1 MPRSLSRRAQVLRAS
16 PIRTMSVECARV
28 GGINLAQGVCDTPV
42 PPAVRQAAQAAIEA
56 GANVYSR
63 AEGVDA
69 LRQQLAAKLR
79 RHNGLDYDWE
89 SELVVTSGAT
99 GAFYVA
105 ALALLEP
112 GDEVILLEPYYGYH
126 ANTLHAVDAVP
137 RYVALEPPDWRL
149 PLDALEAAVNE
160 RTRGIVINTP
170 ANPSGKVFTRAE
182 LETVRDFACAHDLL
196 VFSDEVYQHFV
207 FDGREH
213 VSPAALEGMRERCI
227 MLSALSKTFAITGW
241 RIGWLAADRRYCPAF
256 AALSDLVY
264 VCAPTPLQV
273 GCARALELLDESYY
287 AGMAAE
293 YQAKRD
299 TLCDALAS
307 GGLTPHVPEGS
318 YYALADLSKL
328 PGEGALDRALHLLR
342 ERGVA
347 CVPGTAFYHG
357 EIGQGLGRFCFGK
370 TDADLAEACRR
381 LRRPF

>member
-1 MPRSLSRRAQVLRAS
+1 
-16 PIRTMSVECARV
+16 MSVECARV

-42 PPAVRQAAQAAIEA
+42 PPSVRQAAQAAIEE

-69 LRQQLAAKLR
+69 LRQQLAAKML
-79 RHNGLDYDWE
+79 RHNGLDYDWQ
-89 SELVVTSGAT
+89 SEIVVTSGAT

-149 PLDALEAAVNE
+149 PLDALEAVVNE

-170 ANPSGKVFTRAE
+170 ANPSGKVFTREE
-182 LETVRDFACAHDLL
+182 LEAVRDFACAHDLI
-196 VFSDEVYQHFV
+196 VFTDEVYQHFV

-213 VSPAALEGMRERCI
+213 LSPAAIDGMRERCI

-241 RIGWLAADRRYCPAF
+241 RIGWLAADRRYTQAF

-273 GCARALELLDESYY
+273 GCARARAARRELLRGHGD
-287 AGMAAE
+287 GVPG
-293 YQAKRD
+293 QARH
-299 TLCDALAS
+299 ALRSAR
-307 GGLTPHVPEGS
+307 G
-318 YYALADLSKL
+318 
-328 PGEGALDRALHLLR
+328 RR
-342 ERGVA
+342 ERGV
-347 CVPGTAFYHG
+347 
-357 EIGQGLGRFCFGK
+357 
-370 TDADLAEACRR
+370 
-381 LRRPF
+381 